1 MIRKYLVV
9 VFVASCFLIIA
20 CGVLWNR
27 HTRFKRGELVLFV
40 PEENIS
46 NGGTILLNKKDRT
59 IFYDATV
66 SQITLWDDGN
76 RNVIAKYQTV
86 QYRFANVHNTP
97 ANEGQIAFYRT
108 YFPKL

>member
-1 MIRKYLVV
+1 M
-9 VFVASCFLIIA
+9 IIA

-66 SQITLWDDGN
+66 SQITLWEDGN